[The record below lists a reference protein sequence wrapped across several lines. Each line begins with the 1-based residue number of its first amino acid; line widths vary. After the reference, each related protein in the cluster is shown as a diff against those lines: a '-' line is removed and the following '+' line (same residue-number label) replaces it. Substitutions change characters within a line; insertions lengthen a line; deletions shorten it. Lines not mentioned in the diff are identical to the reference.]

1 VIGAALAPNMRLR
14 SSPEMVRA
22 AIRRLQRL
30 VPLATVVSG
39 ANSKPPN
46 HQSEEGPEEK
56 D

>member
-1 VIGAALAPNMRLR
+1 
-14 SSPEMVRA
+14 
-22 AIRRLQRL
+22 L

-46 HQSEEGPEEK
+46 HHREEGPEET